1 MEDLRILPLA
11 MFFAGA
17 LLIYSGFTNQAPS
30 DVVRNALRRN
40 PNNAQE
46 DLYSADRNPIYAGVP
61 ISTYSRPVAYADRG
75 YFY

>member
-17 LLIYSGFTNQAPS
+17 LLIYSGFTNQKPS
-30 DVVRNALRRN
+30 DVVRNALTRGQSA
-40 PNNAQE
+40 PDYT
-46 DLYSADRNPIYAGVP
+46 DLYAADRDPLYAGVR
-61 ISTYSRPVAYADRG
+61 TYTRPTAYTDRG